1 MEGTARAT
9 ASAMACKT
17 RTILA
22 LSVAVAAIQLPV
34 TAAGAQTQPP
44 IAESTYAVSG
54 TTGLELY
61 TSISKNGPN
70 GGGHVAQTKFKLTW
84 KRLFDERGGSCYLV
98 HAKPQLSITQTY
110 PKPKNRLS
118 ADMQRRWDK
127 FMRAARE
134 HEHTHARMVAEM
146 VRTTEAA
153 LAGSFEANDRTCAKV
168 KKSVAAKIDQ
178 GYQAHRERSR
188 AFDKQELSFGGRMF
202 VVLED
207 LVNER

>member
-1 MEGTARAT
+1 MPLLPPMISRHRTIARLAKAMAAALSLAIVT
-9 ASAMACKT
+9 PASAQD
-17 RTILA
+17 L
-22 LSVAVAAIQLPV
+22 
-34 TAAGAQTQPP
+34 PP
-44 IAESTYAVSG
+44 ILEKTYSIAGS
-54 TTGLELY
+54 TGLELY
-61 TSISKNGPN
+61 QSISSNGPN

-98 HAKPQLSITQTY
+98 HAKPQLSVTQTY
-110 PKPKNRLS
+110 PKPKSQLS
-118 ADMQRRWDK
+118 PDMQRRWNK
-127 FMRAARE
+127 FMAAARQ
-134 HEHTHARMVAEM
+134 HEQTHARMIAEM
-146 VRTTEAA
+146 VRTTEAS

-202 VVLED
+202 VVLEN

>member
-1 MEGTARAT
+1 MISRSPVHAV
-9 ASAMACKT
+9 
-17 RTILA
+17 L
-22 LSVAVAAIQLPV
+22 VAVACVVSTVSLASAQDLP
-34 TAAGAQTQPP
+34 PM
-44 IAESTYAVSG
+44 AEKTYPVSG
-54 TTGLELY
+54 STGLELY
-61 TSISKNGPN
+61 TSISKTGPN

-110 PKPKNRLS
+110 PKPKNELS
-118 ADMQRRWDK
+118 ADMQRRWEK

-134 HEHTHARMVAEM
+134 HEHTHARMIAEM
-146 VRTTEAA
+146 VRKTEAS
-153 LAGSFEANDRTCAKV
+153 LVGSVEPNDRTCAKV